1 VLGCSWIRASWSLT
15 WREEIPTAIVDWTG
29 PELPR
34 LWERTLDL
42 LEESDGR
49 LSFHDCLLVLVSREG
64 NIEWLASFDRSFDQ
78 VRGLKRIGAL
88 SSVTP

>member
-1 VLGCSWIRASWSLT
+1 
-15 WREEIPTAIVDWTG
+15 
-29 PELPR
+29 
-34 LWERTLDL
+34 

-78 VRGLKRIGAL
+78 VRGLKRIGA
-88 SSVTP
+88 